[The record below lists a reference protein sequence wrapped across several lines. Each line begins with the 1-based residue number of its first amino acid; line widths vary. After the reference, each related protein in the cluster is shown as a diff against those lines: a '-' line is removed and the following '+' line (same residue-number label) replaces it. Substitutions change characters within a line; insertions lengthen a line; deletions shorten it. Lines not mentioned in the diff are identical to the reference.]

1 MKFLY
6 HMVIPV
12 DDLLFGV
19 NRPEQWWDEHPDIV
33 KSKNKIAESISSE
46 GLRNPLTVTETDGKY
61 TVQVGNQRLQ
71 AMLDLGMEAA
81 SCIVISKDK
90 KTIPNI
96 ETDEEL
102 KTFFMDGFKGSWN
115 TLHPADNF
123 KWS

>member
-1 MKFLY
+1 
-6 HMVIPV
+6 
-12 DDLLFGV
+12 
-19 NRPEQWWDEHPDIV
+19 
-33 KSKNKIAESISSE
+33 
-46 GLRNPLTVTETDGKY
+46 
-61 TVQVGNQRLQ
+61 
-71 AMLDLGMEAA
+71 MLDLGMEAA